1 MYSLTFLK
9 YTVNNEKMT
18 CIVYCTIAETV
29 QIFYECKLCKWMSW
43 QKCSFANKENL
54 YSTVHRQYFPLTSAS
69 KNARRN
75 AWLYSVYPI
84 YIWTAHPKTG
94 FFGLATVKRKRTE
107 FASLILAGV
116 PGLIIH
122 ISRTGGWSCHGERG
136 RLQQA
141 LRGEAGGCRG
151 PQHHHLLSGKQ
162 HFDTILVISG
172 APDPVW
178 KWFGS
183 GPNSLQTR
191 QYNLDP
197 DRVRSGQIRFCH
209 SIIISLPP
217 TGTCWLFT

>member
-1 MYSLTFLK
+1 
-9 YTVNNEKMT
+9 MT
-18 CIVYCTIAETV
+18 CIVYNCWNCANVLRV
-29 QIFYECKLCKWMSW
+29 QALQMNVLAKVF
-43 QKCSFANKENL
+43 QFANKENL

-84 YIWTAHPKTG
+84 FIWRAHPKTG

-107 FASLILAGV
+107 FASLILVGV

-183 GPNSLQTR
+183 GPNILQTR

-197 DRVRSGQIRFCH
+197 DRVRSGQIRFRN
-209 SIIISLPP
+209 SIITVYHYRYMLAIYLSIENSK
-217 TGTCWLFT
+217 